1 MSSKDVAILVKN
13 LSKCFEIY
21 DRPVDRLKQYLFP
34 IFQSMI
40 GRPPKKYFREFWA
53 LNDISFELRRGETL
67 KGRVVALLELGAGF
81 NFEFTGRENIFIYGA
96 ILGLSSSDTTN
107 RLNQIIAFAEIGDF
121 IDLPVK
127 TYSSGMFARL
137 AFSIAINV
145 SPDILI
151 VDETLSVGDSRFQ
164 QKCIRKINELKQNGC
179 TIILVSHDV
188 LMVKK
193 ICESAVLLNS
203 GQLTSYGN
211 VQDVSNKY
219 FELLN
224 FRESDHVHD
233 LSIAKSPENHL
244 NNLIDISKLPSL
256 GDQALSL
263 ISLGFFSEN
272 NKISKRFSPGERVTL
287 KILFRANKTIN
298 NVFLG
303 FIFKDEKGID
313 IFGCNSLANGLSFNV
328 NLDSDYLYAL
338 TFQLP
343 YITNKKYLVD
353 VAASSG
359 TWTDHIHRSWIH
371 DAFILEISSSDD
383 RFNSHTFIG
392 LPESLIFDESLVKI
406 N

>member
-1 MSSKDVAILVKN
+1 MNGAGKSSLLQIIAGV
-13 LSKCFEIY
+13 
-21 DRPVDRLKQYLFP
+21 
-34 IFQSMI
+34 
-40 GRPPKKYFREFWA
+40 
-53 LNDISFELRRGETL
+53 ISPSSGSVETY
-67 KGRVVALLELGAGF
+67 GRVVALLELGAGF

-96 ILGLSSSDTTN
+96 ILGLSTSDTTN
-107 RLNQIIAFAEIGDF
+107 RLNKIIAFAEIGDF

-151 VDETLSVGDSRFQ
+151 VDETLSVGDARFQ

-179 TIILVSHDV
+179 TIIFVSHDV
-188 LMVKK
+188 LMVKR
-193 ICESAVLLNS
+193 ICDSAVLINS
-203 GQLTSYGN
+203 GELISYGK

-224 FRESDHVHD
+224 FRESDHVQD
-233 LSIAKSPENHL
+233 LAVAKWPETHL
-244 NNLIDISKLPSL
+244 SDLIDISKLPKL
-256 GDQALSL
+256 GDQALSI
-263 ISLGFFSEN
+263 ISVGFFNKN
-272 NKISKRFSPGERVTL
+272 NKISERFSPGERVTL
-287 KILFRANKTIN
+287 KILLRANETMN

-303 FIFKDEKGID
+303 FMFKDEKGID
-313 IFGCNSLANGLSFNV
+313 VFGCNSLANGRSFNV
-328 NLDSDYLYAL
+328 NLNSDYVYAL

-353 VAASSG
+353 VAVSSG

-371 DAFILEISSSDD
+371 DAFVLEVSSSDD
-383 RFNSHTFIG
+383 RYNSHTFIG
-392 LPESLIFDESLVKI
+392 LPESQIYGESLVEV